1 MPGDIILRDVTDD
14 DLAVFFTQQLDP
26 EANYMAAFTAR
37 DPADRAAFSAH
48 WAKIRSDDSIIKKT
62 ILWGD
67 QVAGSILVF
76 PDQGRLEVGYWLG
89 KEYWGRNVATRAVL
103 ALLEEVKIRP
113 LYARVARDNVASL
126 RVLGKCGFIVIGE
139 DAGYSY
145 ARGRDVEEF
154 VLGLAR

>member
-1 MPGDIILRDVTDD
+1 MPGDVLLRDVVEE

-26 EANYMAAFTAR
+26 EANYMAAFTAK

-67 QVAGSILVF
+67 QIAGSIQVF

-89 KEYWGRNVATRAVL
+89 KEYWGRTIATRALL
-103 ALLEEVKIRP
+103 ALIEEVKIRP
-113 LYARVARDNVASL
+113 LFARVAKDNVASL
-126 RVLGKCGFIVIGE
+126 HVLQKSGFIIVAE

-145 ARGRDVEEF
+145 ARGHDVEEF
-154 VLGLAR
+154 VLGLPR

>member
-1 MPGDIILRDVTDD
+1 M
-14 DLAVFFTQQLDP
+14 QQLDP

-48 WAKIRSDDSIIKKT
+48 WANIRSDSNIIKKT

-67 QVAGSILVF
+67 QIAGSILVF

-89 KEYWGRNVATRAVL
+89 KEYWSRNIATRALL
-103 ALLEEVKIRP
+103 ALLQEVRIRP
-113 LYARVARDNVASL
+113 LYARVAKDNVASL
-126 RVLGKCGFIVIGE
+126 RVLEKCGFIIIDE

-145 ARGRDVEEF
+145 ARRHDVQEYI
-154 VLGLAR
+154 LGLAQ